1 MCGRESCGGIDG
13 RWWKTA
19 VMGER
24 RRKRWCGKGEKGKWL
39 ELGRKN
45 TSLIQECHTPAREFK
60 ERMKEDSRNVQNYP

>member
-45 TSLIQECHTPAREFK
+45 T
-60 ERMKEDSRNVQNYP
+60 